1 MSKFMMVP
9 RKVGEYHE
17 GLNAITLDL
26 LENIRR
32 DRDADTAIYNDVSSL
47 LFKWAFECKL
57 TIIIIVQN
65 TERIFLS
72 LLVAS
77 ILGRKIHWMSFVL
90 TYMYLYMYKSPDN
103 NAIALMQ
110 PYPSSLLDRG
120 WELLT

>member
-26 LENIRR
+26 LKNVRR

-57 TIIIIVQN
+57 TIIIIV
-65 TERIFLS
+65 
-72 LLVAS
+72 
-77 ILGRKIHWMSFVL
+77 
-90 TYMYLYMYKSPDN
+90 
-103 NAIALMQ
+103 
-110 PYPSSLLDRG
+110 
-120 WELLT
+120 